1 MRKKIFNLINPLFP
15 CYAIAEHKGE
25 CLSPYVVLKFNNQ
38 MSSVSNSHFGWQFI
52 TLFLY
57 APLGD
62 ITVLD
67 DMIMPIKTAMKD
79 FEFTGDITPE
89 QIEESK
95 KAYFRILKY
104 RIPKELNN
112 C

>member
-1 MRKKIFNLINPLFP
+1 MRKRIFDLINPIFP
-15 CYAIAEHKGE
+15 CYAIGEHKGK
-25 CLSPYVVLKFNNQ
+25 CLSPYVVLKFDNQ
-38 MSSVSNSHFGWQFI
+38 LASVSNSHCGWQLF

-67 DMIMPIKTAMKD
+67 DMVEPIKNAMGE
-79 FEFTGDITPE
+79 FEFTGEISPE

-95 KAYFRILKY
+95 EAYFKILKF
-104 RIPKELNN
+104 RIPKEVK
-112 C
+112 